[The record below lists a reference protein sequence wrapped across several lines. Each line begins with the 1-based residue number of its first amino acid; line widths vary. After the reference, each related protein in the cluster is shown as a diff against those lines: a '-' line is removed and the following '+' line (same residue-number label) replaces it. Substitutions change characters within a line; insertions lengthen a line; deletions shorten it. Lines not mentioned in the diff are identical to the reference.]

1 VLERRDPPPKLG
13 QPRIVPVAAGTSQ
26 TGSTLPHQSA
36 YPRGRPRLLVADHDS
51 NIVQLLSA
59 SLRGNGFE
67 VASASSAEQALAVAG
82 RFRPDAMILDI
93 ALPGIDVARTFR
105 ARHDRTPTLFLT
117 NPAHAA
123 RTIAGLTI
131 GGDDFVAKPFSLE
144 EAHSRISSML
154 RRTRGIDE
162 PRENP
167 ILRLGDLTLDQDSHE
182 VVKAGQ
188 HVNLSATEFRLLR
201 YFLHNSGRLLPK
213 RQILQYVWPYDFR
226 GDPNVV
232 ETYVAHLR
240 RKIDTTRPRMLHTR
254 RGLGYALRGIPSGG
268 QQPP

>member
-1 VLERRDPPPKLG
+1 VLEQCDPPPKLG
-13 QPRIVPVAAGTSQ
+13 QPRIVPLAAGTSKA
-26 TGSTLPHQSA
+26 GSTSPHQSA
-36 YPRGRPRLLVADHDS
+36 CPPGRPRLLIADHDC
-51 NIVQLLSA
+51 NIVRLLSV

-82 RFRPDAMILDI
+82 RFRPDAMVLDI
-93 ALPGIDVARTFR
+93 ALPGIDIARTMR
-105 ARHDRTPTLFLT
+105 ARHDRIPTLFLT

-123 RTIAGLTI
+123 RTTTGLTI

-144 EAHSRISSML
+144 EAHSRINSML
-154 RRTRGIDE
+154 RRTSGIDD
-162 PRENP
+162 RAQNST
-167 ILRLGDLTLDQDSHE
+167 LGLGDLTLDQDSHE
-182 VVKAGQ
+182 VIKAGQ

-201 YFLHNSGRLLPK
+201 YFLHNTGRLLPK

-268 QQPP
+268 QQPS

>member
-1 VLERRDPPPKLG
+1 VLEQCDPPPKLG
-13 QPRIVPVAAGTSQ
+13 QPRIVPLAAGTSKA
-26 TGSTLPHQSA
+26 GSTSPHQSA
-36 YPRGRPRLLVADHDS
+36 CPPGRPRLLIADHDC
-51 NIVQLLSA
+51 NIVRLLSV

-82 RFRPDAMILDI
+82 RFRPDAMVLDI
-93 ALPGIDVARTFR
+93 ALPGIDIARTMR
-105 ARHDRTPTLFLT
+105 ARHDRIPTLFLT

-123 RTIAGLTI
+123 RTTTGLTI

-144 EAHSRISSML
+144 EAHSRINSML
-154 RRTRGIDE
+154 RRTSGIDD
-162 PRENP
+162 RAQNST
-167 ILRLGDLTLDQDSHE
+167 LRLGDLTLDQDSHE
-182 VVKAGQ
+182 VIKAGQ

-201 YFLHNSGRLLPK
+201 YFLHNTGRLLPK

-268 QQPP
+268 QQPS

>member
-1 VLERRDPPPKLG
+1 MV
-13 QPRIVPVAAGTSQ
+13 
-26 TGSTLPHQSA
+26 
-36 YPRGRPRLLVADHDS
+36 
-51 NIVQLLSA
+51 
-59 SLRGNGFE
+59 
-67 VASASSAEQALAVAG
+67 
-82 RFRPDAMILDI
+82 LDI

-105 ARHDRTPTLFLT
+105 ARPDRIPTLFLT

-123 RTIAGLTI
+123 RTSAGLTI

-154 RRTRGIDE
+154 RRTTGID
-162 PRENP
+162 RRAQNST
-167 ILRLGDLTLDQDSHE
+167 LRLGDLTLDQDSHE

-254 RGLGYALRGIPSGG
+254 RGLGYALRGIAPGG
-268 QQPP
+268 QQRPES